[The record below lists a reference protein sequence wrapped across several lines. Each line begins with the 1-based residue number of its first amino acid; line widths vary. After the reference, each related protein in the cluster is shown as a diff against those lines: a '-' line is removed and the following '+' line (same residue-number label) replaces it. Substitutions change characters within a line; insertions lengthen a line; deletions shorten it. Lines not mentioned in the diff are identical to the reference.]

1 MDGERVERAMRATQ
15 RSRKA
20 ARREETLLLT
30 DSRIIHVAVEGRSV
44 ETFIASVDDVESVR
58 VGAVSEG
65 YGAFIWAGLAVA
77 LSGALY
83 GLLEQETIRSS
94 RRCWTLAMAA
104 YLLVSR
110 LLFSGGSEAV
120 FRIGS
125 AEIAW
130 RFDGDEQDRG
140 GRRVHP
146 RPVQRQDGAGAR
158 PQAAVGAVVG
168 CG

>member
-44 ETFIASVDDVESVR
+44 ETFIASVDDVESVH

-83 GLLEQETIRSS
+83 GLLEQETLRIVAPLL
-94 RRCWTLAMAA
+94 TLAMAA
-104 YLLVSR
+104 YLLASR
-110 LLFSGGSEAV
+110 LIFSGGQVAA
-120 FRIGS
+120 FRIGA

-130 RFDGDEQDRG
+130 RFDGDEQTEEVGEFIRDLYSIKTARARG
-140 GRRVHP
+140 HKQPWERW
-146 RPVQRQDGAGAR
+146 
-158 PQAAVGAVVG
+158 
-168 CG
+168 